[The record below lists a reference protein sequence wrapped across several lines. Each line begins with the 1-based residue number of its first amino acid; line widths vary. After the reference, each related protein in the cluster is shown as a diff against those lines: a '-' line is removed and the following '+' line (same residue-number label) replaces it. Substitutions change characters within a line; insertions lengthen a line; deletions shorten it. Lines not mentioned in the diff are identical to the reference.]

1 MELRIKKADRVMI
14 KFMSKL
20 LSGSI
25 RVGRDCIKEGIA
37 DKAQHDVGVKLNRVF
52 IRDLIW
58 YSRFIK
64 GTVKEGA

>member
-1 MELRIKKADRVMI
+1 MI

-25 RVGRDCIKEGIA
+25 RAGRDCIKEGIG
-37 DKAQHDVGVKLNRVF
+37 DKAQHDVSVGHNRVF

-64 GTVKEGA
+64 GTVEEGV